1 MAIMNKRTA
10 GSVGEAAAC
19 HALKSAGMTILE
31 RNFRRLTG
39 EIDIIVKDRK
49 TIVFVEVKM
58 RSSLKFGRPAEAV
71 DRKKQLHIL
80 RTAMVYLAEKELD
93 DAPIRF
99 DIVEVLPDSIRHL
112 RAAFDATD
120 LTEY

>member
-10 GSVGEAAAC
+10 GSMGEAAAC
-19 HALKSAGMTILE
+19 RALKSAGMTILE
-31 RNFRRLTG
+31 CNYRRSTG
-39 EIDIIVKDRK
+39 EIDIIVKDK
-49 TIVFVEVKM
+49 GTIAFVEVKT

-71 DRKKQLHIL
+71 DRKKQMHIL
-80 RTAMVYLAEKELD
+80 RTAMVYLAEKGLD
-93 DAPIRF
+93 DMPIRF

-120 LTEY
+120 LIEY